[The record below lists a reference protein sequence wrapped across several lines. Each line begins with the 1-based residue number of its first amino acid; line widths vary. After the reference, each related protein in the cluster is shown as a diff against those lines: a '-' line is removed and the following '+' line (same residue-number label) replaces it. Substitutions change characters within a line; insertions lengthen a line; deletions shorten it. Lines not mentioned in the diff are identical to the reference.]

1 MTYGAHKKRP
11 KLTVVGAAMLSD
23 PVPAPDPL
31 ALARRGNYAVFRKGE
46 TNHCP
51 NCGRSHWHVGR
62 TSAECAFCQ
71 TALPFG
77 GGAS

>member
-46 TNHCP
+46 PITAPIAGAATGMWAAPAP
-51 NCGRSHWHVGR
+51 N
-62 TSAECAFCQ
+62 AP
-71 TALPFG
+71 ALPFG